1 MTLDNTKKDKIVKV
15 KVTEFQ
21 REHYYKLAKV
31 EYESFTEMVKD
42 LLDKY
47 ENELLRKG
55 VILDE
60 H

>member
-31 EYESFTEMVKD
+31 EYENFAEMVKD

-47 ENELLRKG
+47 ENELLKKG